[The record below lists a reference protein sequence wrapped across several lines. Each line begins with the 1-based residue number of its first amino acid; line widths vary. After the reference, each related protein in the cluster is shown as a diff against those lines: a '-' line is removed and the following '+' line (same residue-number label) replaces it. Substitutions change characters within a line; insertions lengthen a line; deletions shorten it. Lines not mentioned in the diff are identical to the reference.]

1 LPPFFANLSILSS
14 ALPLFNLFFK
24 AEALFQ
30 RPMANSPPSKKPD
43 PSLQLTSSALKYY
56 NAFTR
61 RRRRTMRTTIELS
74 DDHRSALHSL
84 AARRGLRGYSKLIQE
99 AIDFYIKEK
108 VKKEGGMKQ
117 LLKMKGTWSEEEARK
132 LRKRI
137 EEIRRNWKMS

>member
-1 LPPFFANLSILSS
+1 
-14 ALPLFNLFFK
+14 
-24 AEALFQ
+24 
-30 RPMANSPPSKKPD
+30 
-43 PSLQLTSSALKYY
+43 
-56 NAFTR
+56 
-61 RRRRTMRTTIELS
+61 MRTTIELS

-108 VKKEGGMKQ
+108 VRKEDNIKQ

-132 LRKRI
+132 FKKRI

>member
-1 LPPFFANLSILSS
+1 MHLSTIML
-14 ALPLFNLFFK
+14 LIRK
-24 AEALFQ
+24 GGK
-30 RPMANSPPSKKPD
+30 R
-43 PSLQLTSSALKYY
+43 
-56 NAFTR
+56 
-61 RRRRTMRTTIELS
+61 MRTTIELS

-108 VKKEGGMKQ
+108 VRKEDSIKQ
-117 LLKMKGTWSEEEARK
+117 LLKMKGTWSEEEAKK